1 MSEEM
6 NEEMPTMPAPP
17 VPTEIS
23 LNGQTFEITTNA
35 VDQSVCV
42 KPVVTGAGYGGAKKA
57 RKSSKKQQRRS
68 SKKQHRKSS
77 KKQQRKSG
85 KKQKK

>member
-1 MSEEM
+1 MMSDEQ
-6 NEEMPTMPAPP
+6 NEDMPTTPAPP

-42 KPVVTGAGYGGAKKA
+42 KPVAVGGAKKA
-57 RKSSKKQQRRS
+57 RKSSKKQKRRS

-77 KKQQRKSG
+77 KKPKRKSG
-85 KKQKK
+85 KK